1 VYQHRFLFADEF
13 VHENLCAE
21 ELSLHGTHLVRVHGT
36 EVGGVTS
43 TCDAY
48 MEKYKK
54 TSVKKPNILD
64 YN

>member
-1 VYQHRFLFADEF
+1 

-21 ELSLHGTHLVRVHGT
+21 ELSLHGTHLVRVRGT

-54 TSVKKPNILD
+54 NIGDGYLVGATVRCVR
-64 YN
+64 

>member
-54 TSVKKPNILD
+54 KHR
-64 YN
+64 